1 MNVIKGRREAWIT
14 TNDIER
20 LRKQLK
26 VGSTIMLIDKIE
38 EEGSLS
44 RRRIRKAVVVRKYR
58 HLVEIDN
65 KSHGIPRQ
73 TVTYGEILMMR
84 LGRRRERSGD
94 GK

>member
-58 HLVEIDN
+58 HLVRLITKVMGFPGRLSHTG
-65 KSHGIPRQ
+65 KS
-73 TVTYGEILMMR
+73 
-84 LGRRRERSGD
+84 
-94 GK
+94 